1 MSVLSTILFG
11 GAGALAGWAGSGRIA
26 DRLGL
31 TADATG
37 ARRTGRNLLRI
48 GLTVLGAIFPVAGL
62 AVVAAPL
69 LMNLFSG
76 LTSRNG
82 TSRNQDQTLLG
93 RLFSRRRKDG
103 QDESQGQG
111 QRQGRDLGRTTTR
124 EYAASVVD
132 SARGL
137 WNRVTDGVRG
147 IWPFGRSKDPNR
159 EVIDGYFSGKGKD
172 AAEQEG
178 TTRRGL
184 VREPDREAQR
194 QMAERLLAPGQQRS
208 RGLKM
213 GGGGR

>member
-1 MSVLSTILFG
+1 MSVLSTILLG

-69 LMNLFSG
+69 LMNLFNG

-82 TSRNQDQTLLG
+82 TSRSQNQTFLG
-93 RLFSRRRKDG
+93 RLFGRRKDG
-103 QDESQGQG
+103 QDESQSQG
-111 QRQGRDLGRTTTR
+111 ERQGRDLGRTTTR
-124 EYAASVVD
+124 EYAASLAE

-137 WNRVTDGVRG
+137 WNRVTEGVRG
-147 IWPFGRSKDPNR
+147 LWPFGRSKDPNR

-172 AAEQEG
+172 GAEQEG
-178 TTRRGL
+178 TVRHHL

-213 GGGGR
+213 GGSR